1 MRSVFNACGIVAAAT
16 LLSAAASAADVNDLG
31 KTLTPLGA
39 LKAGNADGSIPAWDG
54 GITKPPAGYVAG
66 QHYVDPYAADKP
78 LFTITPDNVDK
89 YADKLAAGTIAKFK
103 AYPNFK
109 VNVYPSH
116 RSFAA
121 PQYVYDGAIENAH
134 KAKISDDGNTVTGM
148 AHTSPFP
155 LATTGSQAIW
165 NHILR
170 WRGTQF
176 KSHVVIA
183 AVTESGAYTEQK
195 VDFKIIY
202 PIDFPGNEPTT
213 VNAYFYAETVQP
225 PRTAGDIVLVHEFTD
240 PSVEERQA
248 WTYNPGQRRVR
259 RAPEVSF
266 DNPITAYDSLA
277 TTDDF
282 DMYNGATERYDWKLV
297 GTKEMYVPYNDYA
310 LQDPKYQYSEII
322 KALTINPDM
331 CRWELHRV
339 HVVEATLK
347 ADAHHV
353 YAKRTFYL
361 DEDSWYALIAD
372 AYDGHGQ
379 LWRTH
384 TNYTINFYDTP
395 IFASVAL
402 EYSDLL
408 ARRYAVTGLFGQDP
422 VSTYTGTD
430 LQVSDFSPEVLR
442 RTGK

>member
-1 MRSVFNACGIVAAAT
+1 MRRIFHACGVLAAAT
-16 LLSAAASAADVNDLG
+16 MLSTAANAADIGDLG

-54 GITKPPAGYVAG
+54 GITKPPAGYVPG

-103 AYPNFK
+103 AYPTFK
-109 VNVYPSH
+109 VIVYPSH
-116 RSFAA
+116 RSFSA
-121 PQYVYDGAIENAH
+121 PQYVYDGAIENAG
-134 KAKISDDGNTVTGM
+134 KAKMSDDGNTVTGE

-155 LATTGSQAIW
+155 LAKTGNQAIW

-170 WRGTQF
+170 WRGTQL
-176 KSHVVIA
+176 KTHSVIA

-195 VDFKIIY
+195 ADTKIIF

-213 VNAYFYAETVQP
+213 VNAYFYAETVAP

-266 DNPITAYDSLA
+266 DNPITAYDSMA
-277 TTDDF
+277 TTDDY
-282 DMYNGATERYDWKLV
+282 DMFNGATERYDWKLI
-297 GTKEMYVPYNDYA
+297 GTKEIYIPYNDYA
-310 LQDPKYQYSEII
+310 LQDPKYQYADII
-322 KALTINPDM
+322 KPLTLNPDL

-339 HVVEATLK
+339 RVVEATLK
-347 ADAHHV
+347 PDAHHV
-353 YAKRTFYL
+353 YAKRVFYL
-361 DEDSWYALIAD
+361 DEDSWFALITE

-384 TNYTINFYDTP
+384 TTFPINYYDTP
-395 IFASVAL
+395 VFQSVAQ
-402 EYSDLL
+402 EYGDLL
-408 ARRYAVTGLFGQDP
+408 ARRYTVTGLFGQDP
-422 VSTYTGTD
+422 VNTYTGTD
-430 LQVSDFSPEVLR
+430 LQVSDFSPEALR